1 MLPRRST
8 SRFSHTTLGTGQGN
22 DCLAP
27 TLHNYRSP
35 DPGQSPGVAPAPY
48 LFVPDLQGLAAD
60 AIEDGEEA
68 ALEGVFEH
76 LAGGLTLG
84 RAGATQIWSPSGEGR
99 SRGRLWIKQ
108 GMLRC

>member
-1 MLPRRST
+1 M
-8 SRFSHTTLGTGQGN
+8 
-22 DCLAP
+22 
-27 TLHNYRSP
+27 
-35 DPGQSPGVAPAPY
+35 APAPY

-99 SRGRLWIKQ
+99 SRGRPWIKQ